1 MIKIILVLATVFNL
15 YALESKDA
23 IEIKSLKEDKLFQAT
38 RKDGLSIYEAIKRAV
53 EISPRIN
60 AASQVVIQDREKLH
74 EAEAGHLPVINFS
87 GDTGYETRQ
96 LKDDANNPSST
107 PVSTEVSRY
116 KKADLYLTITENL
129 WSGGSI
135 ENAIDEKDASLKA
148 SLYDYRDK
156 LENLVVDVANSYF
169 EVVYGEITLKIA
181 LKNMEHYE
189 KILNIVSIKEKNGAA
204 TKGDVNFIS
213 ANVDNAKT
221 ELVQKQKAL
230 ADAISKYEYLLE
242 TEEQAY
248 FPYETESILYG
259 ADLNT
264 SLANADEFNAKLLR
278 QRSYIKAT
286 KFGFLATKK
295 NFHPTVDFVV
305 NGENR
310 NEFDIGFGQS
320 QKANA
325 LIMFSYNLYNGGRD
339 EATAIRLFA
348 KMKEQKYFYDD
359 IERNLVFDVKVL
371 NQSVSSLS
379 QSLTLKESEVIAAR
393 KVVASYWV
401 AFQHGTQD
409 LQALQLAQRN
419 LNQAEQDYATYK
431 KDLILNNY
439 LLMKNT
445 GVLLKFLELPY
456 KKNADEFQGDLNLFY
471 QFSDLE

>member
-1 MIKIILVLATVFNL
+1 MIKILLLLATIFNL
-15 YALESKDA
+15 YALESKDT
-23 IEIKSLKEDKLFQAT
+23 IEVKSLSEDKLFQSV
-38 RKDGLSIYEAIKRAV
+38 RSDGLSIYEAINRAIQ
-53 EISPRIN
+53 ISPKVN

-74 EAEAGHLPVINFS
+74 EVEAGHLPVVNFT
-87 GDTGYETRQ
+87 GDAGYESKQITS
-96 LKDDANNPSST
+96 DDNDPSNT
-107 PVSTEVSRY
+107 PVSATVTKY

-135 ENAIDEKDASLKA
+135 ENSIDEKDAYLKA

-156 LENLVVDVANSYF
+156 LEDLIVDVANSYF

-181 LKNMEHYE
+181 LKNMESYE
-189 KILNIVSIKEKNGAA
+189 KILNIVTIKEKNGAA

-221 ELVQKQKAL
+221 VLVQKEKAL
-230 ADAISKYEYLLE
+230 ADAIAKYEYLLE
-242 TEEQAY
+242 TEDKAY
-248 FPYETESILYG
+248 MPYETESILYG

-264 SLANADEFNAKLLR
+264 SLTNADELNAKLLR
-278 QRSYIKAT
+278 QRAYIKAT

-295 NFHPTVDFVV
+295 SFHPTVDFVV

-310 NEFDIGFGQS
+310 NEFDVGTGQT

-325 LIMFSYNLYNGGRD
+325 LIMVSYNLYNGGRD

-348 KMKEQKYFYDD
+348 KMKEQKYLYDD

-379 QSLTLKESEVIAAR
+379 QSLTLTESEVIAAR

-409 LQALQLAQRN
+409 LQALQLAQGN
-419 LNQAEQDYATYK
+419 LNRAEQDYATYK

-445 GVLLKFLELPY
+445 GVLLKVLELPY